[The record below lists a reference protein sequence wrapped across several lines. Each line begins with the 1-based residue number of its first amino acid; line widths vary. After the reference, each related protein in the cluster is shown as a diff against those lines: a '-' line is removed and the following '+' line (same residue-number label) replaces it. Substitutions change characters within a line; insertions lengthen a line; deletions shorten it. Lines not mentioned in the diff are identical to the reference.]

1 MIANG
6 SENVLR
12 CGWDNLYVAGKT
24 RSFARDIG
32 LDVIAMIG
40 AMIPCMTH
48 FVACRRGRYPIGS
61 WSERAEQAAYSQ
73 GMQARTA
80 E

>member
-1 MIANG
+1 VTTSGARFEAR
-6 SENVLR
+6 SDERRSTFLR
-12 CGWDNLYVAGKT
+12 SQT
-24 RSFARDIG
+24 SDIG

-40 AMIPCMTH
+40 AMISCMTR

>member
-1 MIANG
+1 VTTSGARFEAR
-6 SENVLR
+6 SDERRSTFLR
-12 CGWDNLYVAGKT
+12 SQT
-24 RSFARDIG
+24 SDIG

-40 AMIPCMTH
+40 AMFSCMTR